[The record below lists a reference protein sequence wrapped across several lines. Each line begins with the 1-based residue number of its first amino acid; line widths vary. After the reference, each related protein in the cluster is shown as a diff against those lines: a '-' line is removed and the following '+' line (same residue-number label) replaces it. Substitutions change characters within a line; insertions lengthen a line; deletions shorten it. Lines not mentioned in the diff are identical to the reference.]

1 MSVPISVMRQ
11 IMIRIIVCLKT
22 CSSLGKIMELQY
34 KMECQLRFL
43 YCDFQKQ
50 PPRRVF
56 RKMCSENMQQSYRR
70 TPMLKC
76 DFNEVSKQLY

>member
-11 IMIRIIVCLKT
+11 VMIRIIAYLKT

-50 PPRRVF
+50 PSRRVF
-56 RKMCSENMQQSYRR
+56 RKMYSENP
-70 TPMLKC
+70 TPVWVFSCKFAAYFQNNL
-76 DFNEVSKQLY
+76 S